1 MYVIAKVFE
10 NRPFNFQEEEDDATP
25 DCSRKQTY
33 GKRQSE
39 FELKSLTIYSYHLSR
54 LAKCLQ
60 LTLRLES

>member
-10 NRPFNFQEEEDDATP
+10 NRPFNFEEDDATP

-39 FELKSLTIYSYHLSR
+39 FELKSLTI
-54 LAKCLQ
+54 
-60 LTLRLES
+60 